1 MTTRTLQKL
10 KKDLK
15 AYVSDIAFGIGRS
28 ERKFW
33 CQTYLRVTGLGFLYQ
48 VI

>member
-1 MTTRTLQKL
+1 MKTRLLEKL
-10 KKDLK
+10 KRDLE
-15 AYVSDIAFGIGRS
+15 AYVSDIASGIGRS

-48 VI
+48 AI